1 MIYIHDSY
9 FEDLSSDYGGALYLY
24 NSNTE
29 KKLLVES
36 SIFTNCSDL
45 GGGIYMR
52 YGHCI
57 LSKLCGIEC
66 KADNSG
72 PLSDVVLN
80 SDNAINK
87 ILESTVSKCSSEE
100 NGSPLSHHYGNI
112 DVVLLLW
119 NMA

>member
-1 MIYIHDSY
+1 MFISC
-9 FEDLSSDYGGALYLY
+9 SASMTGGAIRM
-24 NSNTE
+24 SN
-29 KKLLVES
+29 
-36 SIFTNCSDL
+36 
-45 GGGIYMR
+45 
-52 YGHCI
+52 GHCI

-66 KADNSG
+66 KADNGG

-112 DVVLLLW
+112 DVVLLL
-119 NMA
+119 